1 MIICDEG
8 CLTLYKTLAC
18 ASPSSGR
25 PCARVVE
32 TWKKLW
38 SFLCSTS
45 SPLKQLSQSDMAAVK
60 SEPQFLQMYIE
71 SPTRIAMMGHLIW
84 IIQSNEDQG
93 KHTFGALGAM
103 F

>member
-1 MIICDEG
+1 MWVITCDEG
-8 CLTLYKTLAC
+8 GLTLYKTLAC
-18 ASPSSGR
+18 ASTSSGR
-25 PCARVVE
+25 SCARVVE

-71 SPTRIAMMGHLIW
+71 SPTRIAMMERLVW
-84 IIQSNEDQG
+84 LIQSNEE
-93 KHTFGALGAM
+93 
-103 F
+103 